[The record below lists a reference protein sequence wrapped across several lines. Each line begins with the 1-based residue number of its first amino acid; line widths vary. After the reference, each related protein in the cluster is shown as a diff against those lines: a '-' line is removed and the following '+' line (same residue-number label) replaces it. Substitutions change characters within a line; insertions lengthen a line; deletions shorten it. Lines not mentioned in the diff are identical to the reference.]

1 MPIDKQS
8 IKKQTKQGI
17 EMMKN
22 RLAAVIGGALLAGGV
37 VSAQAAE
44 VSANVT
50 LASDYSFRGVSQTDR
65 DPAIQGGFD
74 VEFDSGFYIGTWA
87 SNVSFDNTS
96 MELDLY
102 AGYGGEIN
110 EDVSY
115 DFVYIR
121 YQYPA
126 DSSELAYNEVHGSI
140 SWRDFTFGVGYSNKY
155 FNLSSVTWWY
165 PNVAYS
171 LGLPNEASLDF
182 TVGYSLV
189 DDNSAKD
196 FTDSFGDDKVLDWS
210 VTYTVPV
217 AGVDLGIGVVGTD
230 ISRSDC
236 FGGDKACSTRAI
248 ISLSKTL

>member
-1 MPIDKQS
+1 
-8 IKKQTKQGI
+8 
-17 EMMKN
+17 MKS
-22 RLAAVIGGALLAGGV
+22 RIAAAVGGALLLGGV

-50 LASDYSFRGVSQTDR
+50 LASDYSFRGISQTDR

-74 VEFDSGFYIGTWA
+74 VEFDSGLYIGTWA
-87 SNVSFDNTS
+87 SNVSFENTS

-102 AGYGGEIN
+102 IGYANDIT
-110 EDVSY
+110 EDLSY
-115 DFVYIR
+115 DLVYIR

-126 DSSELAYNEVHGSI
+126 DSSELAYNEWHANL

-155 FNLSSVTWWY
+155 FNISSVTWWY
-165 PNVAYS
+165 PNVSYS
-171 LGLPNEASLDF
+171 LGLPMEASLDF
-182 TVGYSLV
+182 HVGYSLL
-189 DDNSAKD
+189 DDNSDGDWVAD
-196 FTDSFGDDKVLDWS
+196 FGDDKVLDWS

-230 ISRSDC
+230 ISKSDC
-236 FGGDKACSTRAI
+236 FGGEKICDTRAI